1 MENVKKYLQAWSLS
15 HLIAKFEEEAI
26 DDDTFSKINT
36 DSQDFKEL
44 IAKYG
49 DRIKFKEGFRQ
60 LYNRIDEENVI
71 TDNNC
76 LETIV
81 VKTNDAPSDTSVYK
95 ETQEP
100 IPSTSKGTCSTVY
113 RVDDNLPLD
122 IVPVPYK
129 RCDSFLEKL
138 PNLEVTYEL
147 DLKKFLQNS
156 IKGRNILAQKNH
168 LTPQLRDDL
177 VALLNDHDLLQDINS
192 YIPTRRLLQLAR
204 LIKQEFPNED
214 ISTYYIPYVRQ
225 NKKTVQCMRGK
236 LVDRYHNQRKKLKKS
251 GVLTTACPS
260 SSLEVHETVE
270 IASSQDYEDDVEDF
284 CCWLRYNTEP
294 WPEVLAKWKATTCV
308 RIPRY
313 NQNTTTT
320 IQEYFQEYKILE
332 KSLGYQLLEID
343 FNYLYPK
350 KSEIFFA
357 EIHKK
362 KTYYIT
368 IGPIPRRTDSTFS
381 GSKH

>member
-1 MENVKKYLQAWSLS
+1 
-15 HLIAKFEEEAI
+15 
-26 DDDTFSKINT
+26 
-36 DSQDFKEL
+36 
-44 IAKYG
+44 
-49 DRIKFKEGFRQ
+49 
-60 LYNRIDEENVI
+60 
-71 TDNNC
+71 
-76 LETIV
+76 
-81 VKTNDAPSDTSVYK
+81 
-95 ETQEP
+95 
-100 IPSTSKGTCSTVY
+100 
-113 RVDDNLPLD
+113 
-122 IVPVPYK
+122 
-129 RCDSFLEKL
+129 
-138 PNLEVTYEL
+138 
-147 DLKKFLQNS
+147 
-156 IKGRNILAQKNH
+156 
-168 LTPQLRDDL
+168 
-177 VALLNDHDLLQDINS
+177 
-192 YIPTRRLLQLAR
+192 
-204 LIKQEFPNED
+204 
-214 ISTYYIPYVRQ
+214 
-225 NKKTVQCMRGK
+225 MRGK

-362 KTYYIT
+362 KHIILRLAQYRGVLTQHFPDQNINILNEDATAVLSLLTLPYLMPVVIVTTNKKKWKPSKVEVANSFITYVKTSEEMQLMLERRHRKYAETKQLCQPLIT
-368 IGPIPRRTDSTFS
+368 IVGPDFNNLKGYISIDNCTYPFESALKKYPPECSHVWQLIQIYIYDLKTEWDKKSS
-381 GSKH
+381 IVSALISDLCNESESEK